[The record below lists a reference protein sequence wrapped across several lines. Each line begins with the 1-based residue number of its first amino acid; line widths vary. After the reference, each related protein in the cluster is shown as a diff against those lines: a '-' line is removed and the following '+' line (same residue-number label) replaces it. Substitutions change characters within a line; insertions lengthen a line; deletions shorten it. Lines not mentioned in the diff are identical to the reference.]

1 MNKDK
6 YAAMMARKEIVKD
19 FISKMDSVSV
29 KDVSLIPALMDYI
42 ETGNKGM
49 FDEYLDFHF
58 IKDEEKKI
66 CELND
71 SNARIEDKMKCLNNT
86 IEAYKKVKADYYIAT
101 EDFRNWRHDV
111 LSQVDTDTNCSN
123 ADAIKEFLSVID
135 SMKYL
140 EKRKVYV
147 VVDDKMYS
155 ITSARLTEN
164 NKIVFDTK
172 YAFQVPIPP
181 YIRPRCSYLDVDL
194 YDFENLNYEK
204 RGCRKSTAL
213 KDFFFGKEK

>member
-6 YAAMMARKEIVKD
+6 YATMMARKEIVRD

-29 KDVSLIPALMDYI
+29 KDVSLIPALMDYV

-49 FDEYLDFHF
+49 FDEYCDFHF

-66 CELND
+66 CEL
-71 SNARIEDKMKCLNNT
+71 EDKMKCLNNT
-86 IEAYKKVKADYYIAT
+86 IEAYKKVKADYNIAT
-101 EDFRNWRHDV
+101 EDFQNWRHDV
-111 LSQVDTDTNCSN
+111 LSQADTDTKCGN

-135 SMKYL
+135 GMKYL

-172 YAFQVPIPP
+172 YAFQVPFPP
-181 YIRPRCSYLDVDL
+181 DIRPRCSYLDVDL
-194 YDFENLNYEK
+194 YDFEKL
-204 RGCRKSTAL
+204 
-213 KDFFFGKEK
+213 

>member
-19 FISKMDSVSV
+19 FISKVDSVSV
-29 KDVSLIPALMDYI
+29 KDVSLIPALMDYV

-66 CELND
+66 RELND

-86 IEAYKKVKADYYIAT
+86 IEAYKKVKADYNIAV
-101 EDFRNWRHDV
+101 EDFSNWRHDV

-135 SMKYL
+135 GMKYL

-172 YAFQVPIPP
+172 YAFQVPFPP
-181 YIRPRCSYLDVDL
+181 DILHRCSYLDIDL
-194 YDFENLNYEK
+194 YDFKKNEDVPI
-204 RGCRKSTAL
+204 RKSTAL